1 MEELNLRNYAHLG
14 DAIWELWVRETTTN
28 LTQNPK
34 QLHIFTTERVNA
46 KFQHELLLKIQDILT
61 PEESEIIRRSRN
73 LSIPTAR
80 KSIQSDY
87 RMATAFEV
95 LIGWWY
101 KNDAARLEEMKNKL
115 INYL

>member
-14 DAIWELWVRETTTN
+14 DAIWELWVREVTTN

-34 QLHIFTTERVNA
+34 CLHTLTTDRVNA
-46 KFQHELLLKIQDILT
+46 KFQHEVLLKIQDILT
-61 PEESEIIRRSRN
+61 PEEAEIIRRSRN
-73 LSIPTAR
+73 LTIPTAR

-87 RMATAFEV
+87 RMATAFEA

-101 KNDAARLEEMKNKL
+101 KNNIVRLEEMKKKL